1 MEEKKLTDISE
12 VCSMLGCTSRALRF
26 YEQKGIISSTNVK
39 FKSRRQY
46 NDEQIKEIKEVLVLR
61 SLGLPIAKIKELKA
75 NNQTLADAIV
85 ERQSDLIATIAAKSK
100 EYNLLCEA
108 LATINEGGNI
118 FEKKEKES
126 IKSDSQRIE
135 TVESLTRSFISECY
149 DCCYN
154 YFSDNLREYLPIA
167 TFKKVVANTLAPIGK
182 FLEIEKIAC
191 DESSDNVYYSYLRY
205 EKLGLYIKVVFHKE
219 KIHGIWL
226 NYYHYEGKK

>member
-1 MEEKKLTDISE
+1 MEKKKLTDISE

-61 SLGLPIAKIKELKA
+61 SLGLPIAQIKELKT
-75 NNQTLADAIV
+75 NNRALADAIA
-85 ERQSDLIATIAAKSK
+85 ERQSELIATIASKSK
-100 EYNLLCEA
+100 EYNLLCEV
-108 LATINEGGNI
+108 LLTLNEGGNI
-118 FEKKEKES
+118 FEKKEKEPT
-126 IKSDSQRIE
+126 IVDQGRIE
-135 TVESLTRSFISECY
+135 TVKSLTRSFIGEYY
-149 DCCYN
+149 DSCYN

-167 TFKKVVANTLAPIGK
+167 TFKKVIADALAPIGK
-182 FLEIEKIAC
+182 FLEIDKITR
-191 DESSDNVYYSYLRY
+191 DESLDNVYYSYLKY
-205 EKLGLYIKVVFHKE
+205 EKLGLYIKTVFHKE